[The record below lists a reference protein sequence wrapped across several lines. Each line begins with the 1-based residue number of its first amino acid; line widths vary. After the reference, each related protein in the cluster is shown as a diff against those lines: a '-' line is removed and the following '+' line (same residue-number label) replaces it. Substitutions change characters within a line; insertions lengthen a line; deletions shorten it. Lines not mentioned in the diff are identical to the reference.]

1 MNRIRNI
8 NGIWQVLI
16 TPNIRISPDSSLLIG
31 NWDDTSLRGYTV
43 LTFDTKRDAQNIAFH
58 YPDIDWYRIVLNQEY
73 IFYRLNKQISDILTQ
88 HQLNVQYIPQLM
100 DPITFKNTMF
110 DRVEI
115 GGGRFN
121 LAQNMND
128 IISFT
133 IVNPWTQNLFKIA
146 KILEKHR
153 IHLYRDDLRLFKK
166 KIVDGKIIFLYGMT
180 EFGTVYEIKLIPTLL
195 YQWSEWYK
203 KVGHLKRNNAMKLYS
218 QYLNLQK
225 TIDLQFPS
233 F

>member
-31 NWDDTSLRGYTV
+31 NWDDTSLRGYSV
-43 LTFDTKRDAQNIAFH
+43 LNFDTRREAQNVAFH

-73 IFYRLNKQISDILTQ
+73 IFYRLNKQISDVLIQ
-88 HQLNVQYIPQLM
+88 HKFNVQYIPQLM

-121 LAQNMND
+121 LAEHMND

-133 IVNPWTQNLFKIA
+133 IVNPWTNNLLKIA
-146 KILEKHR
+146 NILEKHR
-153 IHLYRDDLRLFKK
+153 IHLYKDVLRLFKRK
-166 KIVDGKIIFLYGMT
+166 VVDGKIIYLHGMT

-195 YQWSEWYK
+195 YQWTEWYK
-203 KVGHLKRNNAMKLYS
+203 KGGYVNRKNAMKLYS

-225 TIDLQFPS
+225 TIDLKFPS
-233 F
+233 V